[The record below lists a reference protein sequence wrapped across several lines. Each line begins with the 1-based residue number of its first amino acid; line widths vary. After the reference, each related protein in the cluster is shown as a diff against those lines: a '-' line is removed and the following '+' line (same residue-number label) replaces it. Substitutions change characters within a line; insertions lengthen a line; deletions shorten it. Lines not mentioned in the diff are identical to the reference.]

1 MSRGKGLT
9 KANVYKAAERDLWN
23 LYIRVFKGEEVSFYF
38 LAVGV
43 KIVMNQDM
51 TVETRK
57 MFIQK
62 TKTTYP
68 VGKIDEFFD

>member
-9 KANVYKAAERDLWN
+9 KANVYKAAKRDLWN

-51 TVETRK
+51 TVET
-57 MFIQK
+57 
-62 TKTTYP
+62 
-68 VGKIDEFFD
+68 